1 MNFSHFKITK
11 IISLSLFLSLLT
23 IIFFGYNPSHASIF
37 SKTPS
42 VPPTLNSGLVG
53 WWTMDGK
60 DVTAT
65 TVTDKS
71 GSGNNGTR
79 NGTTAIT
86 TGKIGQAMKFDG
98 TSGNINDATPPTVV
112 TNDWTMSAWINP
124 SNLNQLGSAVSN
136 GLDNGV
142 TGNGY
147 AFGLGNGAGSAGD
160 KLQGLLPGVAWLDP
174 GYTFSRANAWY
185 HVVMQRISGVTKF
198 YVNGI
203 QTANTSAL
211 VPLTPTD
218 FNIGSQTGLRY
229 FNGSIDDVRIYS
241 RALSASEI
249 MQLYKMGGGKI
260 NKTDAT
266 RPSLLSGLV
275 GWWTMDGKDVTAN
288 TTTDKSGS
296 GNDGTRNGG
305 IKVVKG
311 KLGQAMKFDGSSS
324 KITLSPFTTGVNLT
338 MSAWFKIAN
347 IGGQRPILNNYNI
360 SSQNGVYFGLSTGG
374 KLFSYSLGSNPNG
387 FEGTKVNNNNKWHFG
402 VYTSNGVTSTFYIDG
417 VLDKQIAQTRVA
429 GSSGSFIGYGGEVAD
444 WWNGSIDDVRIYSRA
459 LSASEIMQLYKMGGG
474 KINKTDATRPSL
486 LSGLVGW
493 WTMDGKDVTAN
504 TTTDKS
510 GSGNDGTRTAV
521 TPVPGKIGQAMKFNG
536 TNSWINVG
544 QAGATLTNNFTL
556 SAWFKTTV
564 NNVRLIA
571 RRPSSTQWDY
581 YIQTNAL
588 CIYNNA
594 TSLCGSKVITDG
606 KWHLGMV
613 VVNGGNV
620 QFYADGVPDGTAS
633 AMSFST
639 QTGDTNIGSIQNGA
653 AGLMNGSLDDV
664 RVYNRALS
672 AREVMQ
678 LYRMGR

>member
-296 GNDGTRNGG
+296 GNDGTR
-305 IKVVKG
+305 
-311 KLGQAMKFDGSSS
+311 
-324 KITLSPFTTGVNLT
+324 
-338 MSAWFKIAN
+338 
-347 IGGQRPILNNYNI
+347 
-360 SSQNGVYFGLSTGG
+360 
-374 KLFSYSLGSNPNG
+374 
-387 FEGTKVNNNNKWHFG
+387 
-402 VYTSNGVTSTFYIDG
+402 
-417 VLDKQIAQTRVA
+417 
-429 GSSGSFIGYGGEVAD
+429 
-444 WWNGSIDDVRIYSRA
+444 
-459 LSASEIMQLYKMGGG
+459 
-474 KINKTDATRPSL
+474 
-486 LSGLVGW
+486 
-493 WTMDGKDVTAN
+493 
-504 TTTDKS
+504 
-510 GSGNDGTRTAV
+510 TAV